1 MTDETPTPTPLDPCG
16 DDLPLSAADAET
28 QKRWADRWTDDEN
41 RYERDRYKRIAARIF
56 IKAMVTNPSRDP
68 IYLAKLSLDAGY
80 TFVKAAEADNR
91 A

>member
-16 DDLPLSAADAET
+16 VGLPLSTPDAET
-28 QKRWADRWTDDEN
+28 KKRWEQDEFQ
-41 RYERDRYKRIAARIF
+41 YERDRYKRIAARIF
-56 IKAMVTNPSRDP
+56 IKAMVANPSRDP